1 MGTDDVTAPA
11 VSPCPAAAVA
21 SVAALAAGQVVG
33 QGWVMVRDWPG
44 AEITGG
50 VGRYS
55 VAMVIISVAVVVLA
69 GTAAAAA
76 AEVWPEPVGGWRAAL
91 PARPGYVALGV
102 AVALGVPMAWGVE
115 DGQGIFPAGP
125 AVWLYALSWGAG
137 LAAVGWL
144 RGRAAVVAG
153 VTVVLSAVVCAVF
166 VVSIH
171 VVAYYATPPVAD

>member
-1 MGTDDVTAPA
+1 
-11 VSPCPAAAVA
+11 
-21 SVAALAAGQVVG
+21 
-33 QGWVMVRDWPG
+33 
-44 AEITGG
+44 
-50 VGRYS
+50 
-55 VAMVIISVAVVVLA
+55 
-69 GTAAAAA
+69 
-76 AEVWPEPVGGWRAAL
+76 
-91 PARPGYVALGV
+91 
-102 AVALGVPMAWGVE
+102 MAWGVE